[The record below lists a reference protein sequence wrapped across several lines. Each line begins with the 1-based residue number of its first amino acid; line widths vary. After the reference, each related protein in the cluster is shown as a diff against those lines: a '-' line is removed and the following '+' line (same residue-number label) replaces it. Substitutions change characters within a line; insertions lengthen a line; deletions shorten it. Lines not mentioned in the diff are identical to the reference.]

1 MNTTKTVYN
10 KLFKEESTELAAHEV
25 ELATMADLLKA
36 YINSVKIEK
45 ESADAYLIFKTDLAR
60 VKQKIQD
67 NMNVNVITLE
77 QFAVFEK
84 SAKALGL
91 SLPPDVQKNKDTVNK
106 GMANYNRYLKN
117 LNSIKL

>member
-1 MNTTKTVYN
+1 MNTTKSVYN
-10 KLFKEESTELAAHEV
+10 RLFAEDKV
-25 ELATMADLLKA
+25 ELASERVELTTVADLLKL

-67 NMNVNVITLE
+67 NMNVNVRALE
-77 QFAVFEK
+77 QYAAFEK
-84 SAKALGL
+84 SAKSLGF
-91 SLPPDVQKNKDTVNK
+91 SLPADIQKNKDTVNK